1 MLWKKPKSTTIN
13 DTEHEKQPNTVVN
26 TATTKTTTNIKAQN
40 PPKVANMEAEIQKVK
55 KKKAKKDKTAGLS
68 FTLMKPTAS
77 ESQQNPAQLKLV
89 ASKPSKNL
97 SQSASQKR
105 NGLLQLA
112 NALKSK
118 TKQNSSNKMQD
129 RLQKMFK

>member
-1 MLWKKPKSTTIN
+1 M
-13 DTEHEKQPNTVVN
+13 KQPNTVVN
-26 TATTKTTTNIKAQN
+26 IATTKTTNIKAQN
-40 PPKVANMEAEIQKVK
+40 PPKMKNIEPEIEKVK

-68 FTLMKPTAS
+68 FTLLKPTTS
-77 ESQQNPAQLKLV
+77 DSQQKPGQLKLV
-89 ASKPSKNL
+89 ASKPTNPKN
-97 SQSASQKR
+97 SSQKR

-118 TKQNSSNKMQD
+118 TNPNSSNKMQN

>member
-1 MLWKKPKSTTIN
+1 MKLSKTV
-13 DTEHEKQPNTVVN
+13 EKF
-26 TATTKTTTNIKAQN
+26 ATTKTTMNIIAQN
-40 PPKVANMEAEIQKVK
+40 RPKTKDIEPQIQKLK
-55 KKKAKKDKTAGLS
+55 KKKARKDKTAGLS
-68 FTLMKPTAS
+68 FTLVKSAIS
-77 ESQQNPAQLKLV
+77 GSQQKPDQLKLV
-89 ASKPSKNL
+89 ASKPTNSKNS

-118 TKQNSSNKMQD
+118 TNQSSSNKTQE